1 MVAVLQLTDKLKT
14 YISTQLDSMSKTSPM
29 IGFIKPLITRALN
42 KNFSK
47 ITKALDLIADENGNV
62 DVEGI
67 LTEMMENLMT
77 TQPFTFKTSFVGDI
91 EVGNG
96 NIKLNIPL
104 TDKRLVFNMTDLEN
118 FKEMLIAKD

>member
-1 MVAVLQLTDKLKT
+1 MVAALQLTDKLKT

-29 IGFIKPLITRALN
+29 IGFIKPLITRALD

>member
-29 IGFIKPLITRALN
+29 IGFIKPLITRALD

-118 FKEMLIAKD
+118 FNEMLIAKD

>member
-1 MVAVLQLTDKLKT
+1 MVAVIQLTNKLKS

-29 IGFIKPLITRALN
+29 IGFIKPLITRALD

-47 ITKALDLIADENGNV
+47 ITKSLDLIADENGNV

>member
-1 MVAVLQLTDKLKT
+1 MVAVIQLTNKLKS

-29 IGFIKPLITRALN
+29 IGFIKPLITRALD